1 MYDNTCKY
9 LAEQFPEDLASWLIG
24 ERISLTQMNPTELN
38 VAPIRADSMML
49 LRNRNLI
56 LHIEFQ
62 TVADEEI
69 PFRMADYRIRGYR
82 RFPTIPMR
90 QIVIYLTPTTSELVY
105 QTRFEIDSTQHEF
118 EVIRLW
124 EQPAELFLESPGLYP
139 FASLGKTAEPE
150 AILRSV
156 AAKIDAVP
164 ERNVQANLTA
174 STSILAGLVLSKNR
188 IQRILRSDIMRE
200 SVMYQD
206 ILAEGEAKGK
216 AEGKAEGEAK
226 GKAEGKA
233 EGLERGLQQEK
244 ALVIRL
250 LNRKLGNLTPQLH
263 DRVNSLP
270 IDRVESLGEAL
281 LDFISIAD
289 LESWLSQN

>member
-38 VAPIRADSMML
+38 VEPIRADSMML

-69 PFRMADYRIRGYR
+69 PFRMTDYRIRGYR

-105 QTRFEIDSTQHEF
+105 QTRFEIDNTQHEF

-124 EQPAELFLESPGLYP
+124 EQPAEMFLESPGLYP

-150 AILRSV
+150 AVLRSV
-156 AAKIDAVP
+156 AAKIEAVP

-174 STSILAGLVLSKNR
+174 STYILAGLVLSR
-188 IQRILRSDIMRE
+188 DRVQQILRGDIMRE
-200 SVMYQD
+200 SVTYQD

-216 AEGKAEGEAK
+216 AEGEARGEAR
-226 GKAEGKA
+226 
-233 EGLERGLQQEK
+233 GLERGLQQEK
-244 ALVIRL
+244 AFVIRL
-250 LNRKLGNLTPQLH
+250 LTRKLDNLTPQLQTQ
-263 DRVNSLP
+263 VNSLK
-270 IDRVESLGEAL
+270 IDTVESLGEAL
-281 LDFISIAD
+281 LDFTSIAD
-289 LESWLSQN
+289 LESWLSQNG